1 MDISIIIVNWNTKK
15 LLEQAIAS
23 IYKYAKGLTFEVI
36 VVDNASGDGS
46 PKMVK
51 TKFPKVVLIEN
62 RHNLGFAQANNQGI
76 KIAKGE
82 FVFLFNSDAY
92 LIDDSLAKLVKRA
105 GELPNLGAI
114 APKILNEDKTIQQ
127 SAGFFPDLLKVLL
140 WMSFVDDLPY
150 GDLLKPYH
158 IDHDRFYEKEHEVD
172 WLTGAAIMVPKKVI
186 DKTGALDDKIFMY
199 GEDVDWCTR
208 IKKAGF
214 NIYFSPIASIVHIGQ
229 GSSGKISRN
238 AILGEYKGII
248 YVYKKHKSRLA
259 LQILRLLLKMGAIS
273 RVFIFGAL
281 GRKETAKFY
290 VEAFKMV

>member
-36 VVDNASGDGS
+36 VVDNASEDGS
-46 PKMVK
+46 PKMVSN
-51 TKFPKVVLIEN
+51 KFPKVLLVEN
-62 RHNLGFAQANNQGI
+62 RHNFGFAQANNQGI
-76 KIAKGE
+76 KITKGE
-82 FVFLFNSDAY
+82 FIFLFNSDAY

-105 GELPNLGAI
+105 REIPNLGAI
-114 APKILNEDKTIQQ
+114 APKILNEDRTTQQ

-158 IDHDRFYEKEHEVD
+158 VDHDRFYEKEHKVD

-214 NIYFSPIASIVHIGQ
+214 NIYFSPVAAIVHIGQ
-229 GSSGKISRN
+229 GSSGQISRN

-259 LQILRLLLKMGAIS
+259 LQILRLLLKMGALS

>member
-1 MDISIIIVNWNTKK
+1 MDVSIIIVNWNTKK
-15 LLEQAIAS
+15 LLEQAITS

-36 VVDNASGDGS
+36 VVDNGSEDGS
-46 PKMVK
+46 PKIVSS
-51 TKFPKVVLIEN
+51 KFPKVLLIEN

-82 FVFLFNSDAY
+82 FIFLFNSDAY

-105 GELPNLGAI
+105 REIPNLGAI
-114 APKILNEDKTIQQ
+114 APKILNEDRTTQQ

-158 IDHDRFYEKEHEVD
+158 VDHDRFYEKEHKVD

-214 NIYFSPIASIVHIGQ
+214 NIYFSPVAAIVHIGQ